1 MRRAILFLAIGV
13 LVGVGGTTAYR
24 MLAPGAGT
32 GRATPGAAP
41 VVVSEGA
48 KGAVPGAPVTGAPTR
63 EGGSAATG
71 ATPSPEGGTVESGL
85 PVSTFAEAE
94 VRPRRTADLAFAVSG
109 VVSERL
115 VEVGDEVEAGAPLLR
130 LDSSSEQALLRQ
142 AEAALAAADAQ
153 VGVAQAAEVAARQQ
167 VAAADAGVAVAKAQL
182 DAAEAAVKLTLHE
195 AANAIARA
203 EAQRAAAAAAVAQ
216 AEAAAAQARAA
227 TEQATAAVKEA
238 QARRDQAAAARD
250 SAALAVE
257 RRTLR
262 APFAGRVLAVPI
274 EVGEAV
280 GAAGPAA
287 AAGASGGSE
296 AAVRL
301 ADTSAWLVDTTNLT
315 ERQVVGVQAGRRVR
329 VEVDALPGRTFAG
342 EVERVGGASKLV
354 RGDVTY
360 VATVRIL
367 PDGAA
372 ASDLALLRSGMTAV
386 VRDLVR

>member
-1 MRRAILFLAIGV
+1 M
-13 LVGVGGTTAYR
+13 
-24 MLAPGAGT
+24 
-32 GRATPGAAP
+32 
-41 VVVSEGA
+41 
-48 KGAVPGAPVTGAPTR
+48 
-63 EGGSAATG
+63 
-71 ATPSPEGGTVESGL
+71 
-85 PVSTFAEAE
+85 
-94 VRPRRTADLAFAVSG
+94 SG

-250 SAALAVE
+250 SAALAVG